1 MMLAAFFTGQWLGTH
16 MDGSVFP
23 LAYGMC
29 FWSVLLAL
37 SAWTLV
43 HRYGRI

>member
-1 MMLAAFFTGQWLGTH
+1 
-16 MDGSVFP
+16 VFP
-23 LAYGMC
+23 LAFGMC

-43 HRYGRI
+43 HSYGRI